1 MRNEVYNVRKEKR
14 TMNYTMNYKGK
25 FFFFDVSF
33 HSMDKNGKED
43 G

>member
-14 TMNYTMNYKGK
+14 TMNYMYKGK